1 MNHEELIHEY
11 EALHYQLWGQAVNAS
26 GMTYDQLLQ
35 EVHCM
40 YAQFPAVP
48 TNYQEHYNV

>member
-11 EALHYQLWGQAVNAS
+11 EALCYQLFGRTGNAT
-26 GMTYDQLLQ
+26 GLTYDQLLQ

-48 TNYQEHYNV
+48 TNYQEL